1 MKNLINAIIETNA
14 LVYLGVACMALAAA
28 LLSL

>member
-1 MKNLINAIIETNA
+1 MKFIRTLTETDA
-14 LVYLGVACMALAAA
+14 LAFLGIACMALAAA